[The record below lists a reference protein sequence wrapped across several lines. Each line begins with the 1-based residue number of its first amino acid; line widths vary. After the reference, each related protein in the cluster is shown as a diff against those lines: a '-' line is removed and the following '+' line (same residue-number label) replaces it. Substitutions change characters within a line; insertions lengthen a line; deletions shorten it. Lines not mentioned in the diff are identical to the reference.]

1 MLAMSV
7 LRLHANFRF
16 WRRAAGGSHS
26 GGIMP
31 NAAAVMISSAVLKFT
46 HSAEVKS
53 TVGPIASHRASIERS
68 ALAGSRALSSAK
80 LFGLHSGE

>member
-16 WRRAAGGSHS
+16 WRQAAGGSHS

-31 NAAAVMISSAVLKFT
+31 NAAAVMISS
-46 HSAEVKS
+46 
-53 TVGPIASHRASIERS
+53 
-68 ALAGSRALSSAK
+68 
-80 LFGLHSGE
+80 